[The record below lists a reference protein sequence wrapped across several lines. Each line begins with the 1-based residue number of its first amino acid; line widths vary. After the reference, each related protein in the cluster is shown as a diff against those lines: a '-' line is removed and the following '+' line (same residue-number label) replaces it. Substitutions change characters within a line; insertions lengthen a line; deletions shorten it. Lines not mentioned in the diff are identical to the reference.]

1 MNIPVIRTIY
11 ATLFVSTL
19 LIVAGLT
26 AYNVHGSNKRQT
38 FALSQS
44 TSEITL
50 RTEGVWD
57 RTLVIE
63 AGPEYDSQTLADL
76 MTKDSFLADQIKA
89 EGFTTVRV
97 GTIIE
102 EIQ

>member
-1 MNIPVIRTIY
+1 MKTPFSAKFALGALVVF
-11 ATLFVSTL
+11 L
-19 LIVAGLT
+19 GLT
-26 AYNVHGSNKRQT
+26 IWNVQGSSRRQA
-38 FALSQS
+38 FAISQS

>member
-1 MNIPVIRTIY
+1 MKTPFSAKFALGALVVF
-11 ATLFVSTL
+11 L
-19 LIVAGLT
+19 GLT
-26 AYNVHGSNKRQT
+26 IWNVQGSSRRQA
-38 FALSQS
+38 FAISQS

-76 MTKDSFLADQIKA
+76 MTEDSFLADQIKA

>member
-1 MNIPVIRTIY
+1 MKTPFFAKFAIGV
-11 ATLFVSTL
+11 LVVFL
-19 LIVAGLT
+19 GLT
-26 AYNVHGSNKRQT
+26 AYNVHGSNKRQM
-38 FALSQS
+38 FAMSQS

-50 RTEGVWD
+50 RTEGLWD
-57 RTLVIE
+57 RQLVIE

-89 EGFTTVRV
+89 VGFKTVRV
-97 GTIIE
+97 ANVVE

>member
-1 MNIPVIRTIY
+1 MKTPFSAKFALGALVVF
-11 ATLFVSTL
+11 L
-19 LIVAGLT
+19 GLT
-26 AYNVHGSNKRQT
+26 IWNVQGSSRRQA
-38 FALSQS
+38 FAISQS

-76 MTKDSFLADQIKA
+76 MTKDSFLADQLKA
-89 EGFTTVRV
+89 VGFTEVRV
-97 GTIIE
+97 GNITERIR
-102 EIQ
+102 

>member
-1 MNIPVIRTIY
+1 MKTPFLAKFAIGILVVF
-11 ATLFVSTL
+11 L
-19 LIVAGLT
+19 GLT